1 VGELLDAVANVAVWV
16 AVIVLVGW
24 VLQLVF
30 GVQVF
35 GLAGLVGVLVIV
47 AGVRVFSNSGLRGLI
62 ATVAALLAVAIV
74 IGMAMTLGA
83 DRPDRPEDER
93 PPDDS

>member
-1 VGELLDAVANVAVWV
+1 MGELLDAVAKVAAYSAAIV
-16 AVIVLVGW
+16 VIGW
-24 VLQLVF
+24 VVQRVF

-35 GLAGLVGVLVIV
+35 GLTGLVGVLVIV

-62 ATVAALLAVAIV
+62 ATVVALLAVAIV